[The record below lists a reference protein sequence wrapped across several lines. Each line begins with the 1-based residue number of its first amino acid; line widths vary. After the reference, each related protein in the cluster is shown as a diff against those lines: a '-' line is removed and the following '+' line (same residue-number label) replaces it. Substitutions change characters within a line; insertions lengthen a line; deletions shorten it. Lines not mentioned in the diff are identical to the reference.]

1 MIRAGRLTSK
11 WYRLANAPT
20 ASFVNADVRYV
31 HEMLWTY
38 FVRFLLRGFNFMFLV
53 LFKWLRHAADPFP
66 TPRQG
71 GGPPLMRKVRQR
83 HVLWVPKMGVKI
95 NIKCSKNMTK
105 SVYPP
110 KCLPCITGYIQT
122 MFLPLHFHR
131 FFSTQNTHKHCRNE
145 IGKKC
150 YSTAQHTTHKT

>member
-1 MIRAGRLTSK
+1 MQEVVQWMCRREALQAQPPDTPSSCETF
-11 WYRLANAPT
+11 T
-20 ASFVNADVRYV
+20 AR
-31 HEMLWTY
+31 
-38 FVRFLLRGFNFMFLV
+38 RI
-53 LFKWLRHAADPFP
+53 KWLRHAADPFP

-122 MFLPLHFHR
+122 MFSPLHFHR
-131 FFSTQNTHKHCRNE
+131 LFS
-145 IGKKC
+145 I
-150 YSTAQHTTHKT
+150 KTVPKRCLKMDPHFSMPRVIRVGFATGEGGS